1 MFKSTSSKIQVSC
14 ENVKIYAIA
23 FGIWEKDPEFRMV
36 SAGILDFH
44 CSDLARLEAT
54 VQPMDASTAV
64 QSRQGDGAGLS
75 QGGDK
80 LNPRFYL
87 HKIESQ
93 VFSDFLYQKDV

>member
-1 MFKSTSSKIQVSC
+1 
-14 ENVKIYAIA
+14 
-23 FGIWEKDPEFRMV
+23 MV

-80 LNPRFYL
+80 LNPRFDL
-87 HKIESQ
+87 LNLRFSQ
-93 VFSDFLYQKDV
+93 IFSTKKMCRSFM

>member
-1 MFKSTSSKIQVSC
+1 
-14 ENVKIYAIA
+14 
-23 FGIWEKDPEFRMV
+23 MV

-80 LNPRFYL
+80 LNPRFHL
-87 HKIESQ
+87 HQVESQ